1 MAILRCRLLL
11 WYIELQWKNKKKGNS
26 MKQNIISVQNLKKDY
41 GDVVAL
47 NNVNFTVQAGE
58 IFGFLGPSG
67 AGKTTTV
74 KILTKQLGK
83 YSGEVK
89 LFEKSLSKFGVELYD
104 KIGIMTDTSGLY
116 ERLTVLDNLIPFA
129 MIHKKEKRECIQVL
143 KKVGLEAVERKKVSE
158 LSKGMKQRVIL
169 ARAMLHRPDILFLD
183 EPTSGLDPATAQ
195 MIYSVL
201 KELKQ
206 TGTAIFLT
214 THNMNEAAT
223 LCDRL
228 ALLFNGQIVEL
239 GSPKEICLK
248 YNNTKKYR
256 VMDIFGNTYIFT
268 DKEADRKRMA
278 ELFNRQAIETIHS
291 CEPTLEQVFIE
302 ITGRGIN
309 WWIK

>member
-1 MAILRCRLLL
+1 
-11 WYIELQWKNKKKGNS
+11 

-47 NNVNFTVQAGE
+47 NNVNFTIQAGE

-309 WWIK
+309 

>member
-1 MAILRCRLLL
+1 
-11 WYIELQWKNKKKGNS
+11 

-309 WWIK
+309 

>member
-1 MAILRCRLLL
+1 
-11 WYIELQWKNKKKGNS
+11 

-129 MIHKKEKRECIQVL
+129 MIHKKGKRECIQVL

-248 YNNTKKYR
+248 YNNAKKYR
-256 VMDIFGNTYIFT
+256 VRDIFGNTYIFT
-268 DKEADRKRMA
+268 DKETDRKRMA

-309 WWIK
+309 G